1 MLATFKNLYAI
12 IIYIPFFLEL
22 GEFGGFFIRFS
33 RKSFLGFSQAGLVS
47 TKKVREFSVFFR
59 VNLKF
64 LLKILK
70 RNAKF
75 SKPQNSGKKVAKRKE
90 KKNPWSHRPLFL
102 SPIGQILAHK
112 ENAAWIGRSELQ
124 KPFKEKII

>member
-1 MLATFKNLYAI
+1 M
-12 IIYIPFFLEL
+12 
-22 GEFGGFFIRFS
+22 
-33 RKSFLGFSQAGLVS
+33 S
-47 TKKVREFSVFFR
+47 TKKVREFLVFFR

-75 SKPQNSGKKVAKRKE
+75 SKPQNWGKKIAKRKE
-90 KKNPWSHRPLFL
+90 KKKPWSHRPLFL

-112 ENAAWIGRSELQ
+112 ENAAWMEDQKLQ
-124 KPFKEKII
+124 KPFKEINY